1 MRALAILFVV
11 ACSTPP
17 PARPTTPPAPTA
29 PDPIALVTQL
39 GGTVTREITR
49 DGDRIVK
56 VDLHETQVTDAQL
69 AVIATLTDLRE
80 LDLRKTPLIT
90 DAGVVH
96 LRGLVKLEKLNLFR
110 TQLSDVGIA
119 YLADMHVLDTLLIGG
134 TRITER
140 GVEQLSK
147 LRKLR
152 KLSLFDTQIGDS
164 AVQFLSV
171 FPSLEV
177 VLIGRSKISEDG
189 VRAIQAAKPAIK
201 FTEQT

>member
-1 MRALAILFVV
+1 MRALAVLFVV
-11 ACSTPP
+11 ACQAPP
-17 PARPTTPPAPTA
+17 PARPVPP

-49 DGDRIVK
+49 DGDRIVR

-80 LDLRKTPLIT
+80 LDLRKVPHIT
-90 DAGVVH
+90 DAGIVH
-96 LRGLVKLEKLNLFR
+96 LQRLVKLEKLNLFR
-110 TQLSDVGIA
+110 TQLSDAGIA
-119 YLADMHVLDTLLIGG
+119 ALGDMHVLDTLLIGG

-147 LRKLR
+147 LKKLR

-164 AVQFLSV
+164 AVQFLSL

-189 VRAIQAAKPAIK
+189 ARAIQAAKPAIK